1 MKLSEF
7 SLIIIFFILV
17 QAFSIFIG
25 FLKKIAWQNML
36 LVQINKIFLISSFY
50 LFLSCSYLYHIWL
63 FPRLTNLTGGI
74 EKNLYFSQ
82 TFSIDHW
89 NLSSLVAHHF
99 RKVALL
105 KAYLSVQ
112 RFDIICIS
120 ETYVNSSIT

>member
-7 SLIIIFFILV
+7 SSIIIFFILV

-36 LVQINKIFLISSFY
+36 FVQINKKFLISCFY

-63 FPRLTNLTGGI
+63 FPRSTNLTGGT

-89 NLSSLVAHHF
+89 NLRSLVAHHF

-105 KAYLSVQ
+105 KAYLSVE